1 MFPSIALA
9 SNLPNDLQV
18 RRLVEVAPGFPIVF
32 TEWILNANDWILADK
47 LLVQVRKLLVGKPFA
62 LVAIRILEI
71 KIVFA
76 GILFVKLASRDVH
89 GNIDFSGIS
98 SFLDSLDNEIQ
109 SLFCTLDIWRNTS
122 LVTNISS

>member
-32 TEWILNANDWILADK
+32 TEWILNANDWILADE

-62 LVAIRILEI
+62 LVAIWILEI

-76 GILFVKLASRDVH
+76 CILFVKLARRDVH

-98 SFLDSLDNEIQ
+98 GFLDGLDDEIQ

-122 LVTNISS
+122 LVTYISS